1 MATENYSSNDQID
14 ECISKGCNL
23 KLELKRENDL
33 FKIYW
38 TYEGKVPFKNEIVIE
53 KIRAVD
59 SANNYISK
67 NSEIRIHSISGE
79 QILNFG
85 YL

>member
-1 MATENYSSNDQID
+1 M
-14 ECISKGCNL
+14 
-23 KLELKRENDL
+23 KLELLREDDV

-38 TYEGKVPFKNEIVIE
+38 TYQGKVPLKSEIVIE
-53 KIRAVD
+53 KVRAVD

-79 QILNFG
+79 QMLKLD